1 MAQGSSSGEERTEQ
15 PTPKRLREAKEKGQV
30 PRSRELNSTIVLMV
44 AAMGLMLLGGMLVD
58 DLAKIMRDA
67 LIIERAKVMDPT
79 ALVQQFGTV
88 IGKALWMLSPLL
100 ALLVLAAMTGP
111 VSMGGFSFSTKA
123 IAFKASKLNPIKG
136 LGRIFSAKGLMELV
150 KTLAKFLLVAAVSV
164 LLLWSLKTELLSLA
178 NESLRQA
185 LAHAGTLFVWAFLA
199 LSSVLVLVAAIDVPF
214 QLWQHKKQLKM
225 TFKEV
230 KDESKETEG
239 RPEVKG
245 KIRALQMEI
254 SQRRMMDKVPD
265 ADVVITNPTHYAVA
279 LRYEREGNGAPRVV
293 AKGADLIAMRIREI
307 AQSHDITIVSAP
319 PLARALYAT
328 TKLEQEIPAELYV
341 AVAHILAYVYQ
352 LDAAH
357 AQGNDEPPVPT
368 DLPVPDEYQ

>member
-1 MAQGSSSGEERTEQ
+1 MAQGNGEERTEQ

-44 AAMGLMLLGGMLVD
+44 AAVGLMLLGGMLVD
-58 DLAKIMRDA
+58 DLAIIMRDA
-67 LIIERAKVMDPT
+67 LTIERAKVMDPA
-79 ALVQQFGTV
+79 ALVQQFGAV
-88 IGKALWMLSPLL
+88 ISKALWMLSPFL

-199 LSSVLVLVAAIDVPF
+199 LSSVLILVAAIDVPF

-245 KIRALQMEI
+245 KIRALQMEM

-328 TKLEQEIPAELYV
+328 TELEQEIPAELYV

-357 AQGNDEPPVPT
+357 AQGNDEPSVPT

>member
-44 AAMGLMLLGGMLVD
+44 AAVGLMLLGGMLVD
-58 DLAKIMRDA
+58 DLANIMHDA
-67 LIIERAKVMDPT
+67 LTIERAKVMDPA
-79 ALVQQFGTV
+79 ALVQQFGV
-88 IGKALWMLSPLL
+88 VVGKALWMLSPLL

-150 KTLAKFLLVAAVSV
+150 KTLAKFLLVAAVSI
-164 LLLWSLKTELLSLA
+164 LLLWSLKIELLSLA

-279 LRYEREGNGAPRVV
+279 LRYDREGNGAPRVV
-293 AKGADLIAMRIREI
+293 AKGADLIAMRIREV
-307 AQSHDITIVSAP
+307 AQSHDVTIVSAP

-328 TKLEQEIPAELYV
+328 TELEQEIPAELYV

-357 AQGNDEPPVPT
+357 AQGNDEPPLPA